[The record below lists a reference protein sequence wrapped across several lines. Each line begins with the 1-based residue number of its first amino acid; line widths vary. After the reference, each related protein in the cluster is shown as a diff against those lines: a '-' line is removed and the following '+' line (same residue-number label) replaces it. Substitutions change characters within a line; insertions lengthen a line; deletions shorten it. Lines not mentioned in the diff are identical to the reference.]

1 MDESM
6 ALERGLFERGVLEC
20 DVLSPDI
27 EKAQSSRIETLWWL
41 SLPLPELL

>member
-1 MDESM
+1 MGESM
-6 ALERGLFERGVLEC
+6 ALERGVLECGVLEC
-20 DVLSPDI
+20 SVLSPDI